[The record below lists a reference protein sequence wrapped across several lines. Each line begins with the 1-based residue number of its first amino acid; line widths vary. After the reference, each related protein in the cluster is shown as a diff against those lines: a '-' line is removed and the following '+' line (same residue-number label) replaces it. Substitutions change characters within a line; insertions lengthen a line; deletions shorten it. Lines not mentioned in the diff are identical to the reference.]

1 MTSNVRPEFGPT
13 LPSIIGPKWREL
25 GRPTRALISGALIA
39 VALLSVYLLL
49 GGGSSTRTV
58 EVATPVAFSL
68 QYDSS
73 ALVQRVGRP
82 DQLLRLESP
91 AGAAPASTLTVAPLL
106 LAPYRGS
113 LQGVLP
119 LTAQKLTAQMSSAD
133 PSLIIRAEAP
143 VLLEEQPGYQIVY
156 QFLRGGKTFYG
167 RRVLL
172 FAAQPGARSG
182 VDVMMTAPRSTTTQT
197 AASVGQQPPLREP
210 YRSIVV
216 DG

>member
-1 MTSNVRPEFGPT
+1 MTSKVRPEFGPT
-13 LPSIIGPKWREL
+13 LPSIIGPKWRAL
-25 GRPTRALISGALIA
+25 GRPPRALISAALIA

-68 QYDSS
+68 RYDSS

-82 DQLLRLESP
+82 DELLRLESP

-119 LTAQKLTAQMSSAD
+119 LTAEKLTAQMSSAD

-143 VLLEEQPGYQIVY
+143 VLLEEQPGYQISY
-156 QFLRGGKTFYG
+156 QFLRGGQTFYG

-182 VDVMMTAPRSTTTQT
+182 VDVVMTAPRSRTTQT
-197 AASVGQQPPLREP
+197 AASVGQRPPLREP

-216 DG
+216 GG